1 MFGLGMSELILIAAI
16 ALVVV
21 GPKKLPEIAKS
32 FGKGYGEF
40 RRNINDLKQSVDL
53 QAELSDTP
61 KKTNENDKEDYT
73 EQYRSQ
79 WEQKLT
85 PPASIESKPSVAK
98 KDNEEVSG

>member
-1 MFGLGMSELILIAAI
+1 MFGLGMSELMLIAVI

-40 RRNINDLKQSVDL
+40 RRNLNDLKESVDL
-53 QAELSDTP
+53 DADVNPTKSSPLTTKDYAE
-61 KKTNENDKEDYT
+61 N
-73 EQYRSQ
+73 YRSQ

-85 PPASIESKPSVAK
+85 PPAVGSNNDEG
-98 KDNEEVSG
+98 NRG